1 MFVYILYV
9 VAARAVWFN
18 VKYAILAMFMI
29 RRPGSGG
36 NFVICLKLDGFS
48 EGGSNNAGS
57 HH

>member
-36 NFVICLKLDGFS
+36 NFVICL
-48 EGGSNNAGS
+48 N
-57 HH
+57 